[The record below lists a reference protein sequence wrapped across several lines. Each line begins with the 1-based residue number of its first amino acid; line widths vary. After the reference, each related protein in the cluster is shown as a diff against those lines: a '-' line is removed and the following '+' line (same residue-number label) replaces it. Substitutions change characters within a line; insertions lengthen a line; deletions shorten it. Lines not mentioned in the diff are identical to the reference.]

1 MNSIII
7 NSDARHIPLASGSV
21 QCVVTSPPY
30 YGLRDYGTKDQI
42 GAEVSPQE
50 YVYQLMLVFREVWR
64 VLRND
69 GTLWLNLGDTY
80 VGGKGGSGSTDEMTT
95 QKRFE
100 NGRTLN
106 RGHQQ
111 AFGGKGQLRP
121 SDNMPAMHELGLK
134 RKELIGIPWRV
145 AFALQSQGWY
155 LRSDIIWA
163 KTNCMPESVTDR
175 PTRAH
180 EYLFL
185 LTKSPRYY
193 YDAAAIRE
201 PVKESSLARLGRAV
215 GVSHKMVEGAPG
227 QKAHTIS
234 APRFGGRKASGY
246 QRATYSGKE
255 WIPKMA
261 GGAIGL
267 DSRKH
272 LQVESANKRSVWAIP
287 TANFDGAHFATFPE
301 ELVMP
306 CVLAG
311 SKAGDVILDP
321 FTGSGTTGVVCSKTA
336 RHFVG
341 CELNISYGKMA
352 CERLSNTQPGFALEV
367 AA

>member
-1 MNSIII
+1 VNSIII

-215 GVSHKMVEGAPG
+215 GVSHKM
-227 QKAHTIS
+227 
-234 APRFGGRKASGY
+234 
-246 QRATYSGKE
+246 
-255 WIPKMA
+255 A